1 MSVKKVFVMGAALAM
16 TVGLLAGT
24 ASAHHGQGGGC
35 RQSWKCSIPACTVE
49 DCHEAGRHIHDG
61 VVYTGSGLEKTRQIA
76 LCPMEGC
83 EETGRHVHDGITY
96 CGYAHGCGYCDG
108 SCQIA
113 LCPVEGCEETGR
125 HVHDGIAYCGY
136 AHTGGWCD
144 GSGSC
149 QASTSNGCVPVYGGH
164 HHGRHH

>member
-49 DCHEAGRHIHDG
+49 DCHEAGRHVHDG

-76 LCPMEGC
+76 LCPVEGC
-83 EETGRHVHDGITY
+83 EETGRHIHDGITY

-108 SCQIA
+108 SCQ
-113 LCPVEGCEETGR
+113 
-125 HVHDGIAYCGY
+125 
-136 AHTGGWCD
+136 
-144 GSGSC
+144 
-149 QASTSNGCVPVYGGH
+149 ASTSGGCEPVYGGH
-164 HHGRHH
+164 HHGHHH